1 MLFISVCNKSLFNDN
16 VWLFNYWY
24 FNTIK
29 SFINAVNAKGNF
41 FFIKKNLFILK
52 GGKSHMKGNF
62 IFCKKTYFY
71 DSIEAGI

>member
-1 MLFISVCNKSLFNDN
+1 MRLMLKVI
-16 VWLFNYWY
+16 
-24 FNTIK
+24 
-29 SFINAVNAKGNF
+29 
-41 FFIKKNLFILK
+41 FFIKKKLFILK

>member
-29 SFINAVNAKGNF
+29 SFINAVNVKGNF
-41 FFIKKNLFILK
+41 FLLKKKLFILK
-52 GGKSHMKGNF
+52 GGNHTWKVALYFVKN
-62 IFCKKTYFY
+62 IFLW
-71 DSIEAGI
+71 